1 MPNEKKEKA
10 PMPQIVIG
18 GIVSTSLAK
27 PTSKEYQLVPYVVRD
42 GQAKVGDLYS
52 VIADSKLAY
61 LRVTKVVDFYE
72 FLPWK
77 IDFTGDLQD
86 VRDVI
91 CRVDIDAYK
100 KNRHIK
106 FVRAELDAA
115 LKRTI
120 NLVEETNEKGLDAG
134 DIKAAADVIRAK
146 IDLLDKDPA
155 AYLAKYEP
163 KDEE

>member
-10 PMPQIVIG
+10 RLPQVVIG
-18 GIVSTSLAK
+18 GIVTTSLAK
-27 PTSKEYQLVPYVVRD
+27 PTSKEYKMVPYLVRD
-42 GQAKVGDLYS
+42 GQAKVGDLYA
-52 VIADSKLAY
+52 VVADTKLAF
-61 LRVTKVVDFYE
+61 LRVTKVVDYYE

-77 IDFTGDLQD
+77 IDFCGDLKD

-91 CRVDIDAYK
+91 SRIDIDGYK
-100 KNRHIK
+100 SNRHIK

-115 LKRTI
+115 LNRTI
-120 NLVEETNEKGLDAG
+120 EMASEAEEKGLDASE
-134 DIKAAADVIRAK
+134 IKDAADTIRAK

-155 AYLAKYEP
+155 AYIAKYEP